1 MEFNSSGGMRS
12 PFSPR
17 VRQSIGGRRPAGLG
31 SAKKNQSKFMQSME
45 QQPGDIIYKTALST
59 IETFGMP
66 LPVMVTE
73 TLTFASGDVS
83 VRMSPCGWCWVVAG
97 RRVLAWPREPAASP
111 GAPAAARE
119 LTLPQ
124 TDLAHKADL
133 VVLFYEEG
141 VQMPSCI
148 GVSPE
153 GVVRYWACVGT
164 EGAYTDV
171 SCELAGQECDRLTE
185 AKDGLLLAT
194 TTCTLVRITTSKEGR
209 PTVVC
214 QTLRPPSG
222 WLGGIGRKVSLLFF
236 GSMPAHADTK
246 LVGVVVLPAA
256 TNTENPEEEEDEC
269 IALLAGGPLLQLWCG
284 AEVNEH
290 NLRRPLSEAFARSHL
305 APQGDLNSL
314 EIMALDVH
322 AHGPRGLLLLLAAVN
337 VARSPEMRYALAHVS
352 VEQRDR
358 ARVASLCAV
367 RVPRDDE
374 PPKCLPLPTR
384 PLLYTS
390 TYVACFSPAATE
402 KAEYVDVSAEAD
414 RILGAAFCDGLPLLF
429 SRKHGVLL
437 LRAAEPGPQH
447 HHTPSICDSPMGSPC
462 PSDMYDSNLALYEI
476 DPHEVSAMST
486 DAVGKLKSA
495 FLFHVRGDAS
505 SAARLTAELFP
516 RTEPHSDAPLD
527 RTVLALAQDMLDDA
541 PAGDPRWKLRSGGAT
556 RVALGSS
563 AALQTSAQLRDKQR
577 ALSLFLDFLRAH
589 NLWRRLGTVT
599 RENEE
604 GTVST
609 QYELCSLGERLAAA
623 RALQRLHQEGAH
635 LVDAALHRVTASA
648 ENESSDSPEGEEPE
662 VLQALRSGALSA
674 ADVCFRR
681 VTRIGRVLRALAELP
696 PPAHDPRA
704 AAHHALHALTA
715 LATALSE
722 MQKCRAQAPPRP
734 APPLGPRAL
743 LSCLAHLHKRAV
755 TTALSEMQKCRAQA
769 PPRPAP
775 PLGPRALLSCLAH
788 LHKRATALSEM
799 QKCRAQ
805 APPRPAP
812 PLGPRALLS
821 CLAHLHKRAVTSAA
835 RRRRR
840 APRRRSARARC
851 SLVWHISTS
860 AQSREY
866 FVHGSI
872 RRLRPQTALSEMQKC
887 RAQAPPRPAPP
898 LGPRALLSCLA
909 HLHKRAVTECAHKCE
924 DINLRAQV
932 LEAAATLADLLLSEA
947 DPLRHS
953 ARTIHLYERMRTET
967 IQPYIQEGQIE
978 RAAVLAEKF
987 KDFDLLI
994 EMCVQRNDM
1003 QRLYGYI
1010 DKYADEGM
1018 AEKAFAWLASRGG
1031 SQCALLLRS
1040 LGSRAGDRLRSWL
1053 AAAPDRLSLRALHHL
1068 AAGDTVPAAKLYAEM
1083 ADQETYSVARM
1094 STMASIAKLCL
1105 LAGDEPEP
1113 QQSDTWRKAECRLS
1127 LAEQHYALPRE
1138 LRLHH
1143 GLDDD
1148 DNTRVLEP
1156 EELVQ
1161 MYIDSASRSLTEYDY
1176 KKALDLTDFVQDM
1189 ERRDELRLRVW
1200 CACILRD
1207 DWSVCR
1213 VDAPAA
1219 EMQDKMFFRLLDLV
1233 HLMGGD
1239 LELLLPP
1246 VEDILTAPE
1255 LAELVSDPRF
1265 HFLIKYGYEC
1275 VDANRS
1281 DHNIVDTDST

>member
-17 VRQSIGGRRPAGLG
+17 VRQSIGGRRPVGLG

-45 QQPGDIIYKTALST
+45 QQPGDIIYKTPLST

-97 RRVLAWPREPAASP
+97 RRVLAWPREPAAAP

-141 VQMPSCI
+141 AQMPSCI

-153 GVVRYWACVGT
+153 GVVRYWPCVGT

-246 LVGVVVLPAA
+246 LVGVVVLPAT
-256 TNTENPEEEEDEC
+256 TNTENPEGEEDEC

-337 VARSPEMRYALAHVS
+337 VARSPEMRYALAHIS

-358 ARVASLCAV
+358 ARVVSLCAV

-390 TYVACFSPAATE
+390 TYVACFSPSATE

-447 HHTPSICDSPMGSPC
+447 HHTPSLCDSPMGSPC

-563 AALQTSAQLRDKQR
+563 AALQTAAQLRDKQR
-577 ALSLFLDFLRAH
+577 AFSLFLDFLRAH

-648 ENESSDSPEGEEPE
+648 ESESPDSPEGEEPE

-681 VTRIGRVLRALAELP
+681 VTRIARVLRALAELP

-722 MQKCRAQAPPRP
+722 MQKCRAQAPSRP
-734 APPLGPRAL
+734 APPLGPRSL
-743 LSCLAHLHKRAV
+743 LSSLAHLHKRAV
-755 TTALSEMQKCRAQA
+755 SEC
-769 PPRPAP
+769 
-775 PLGPRALLSCLAH
+775 G
-788 LHKRATALSEM
+788 
-799 QKCRAQ
+799 
-805 APPRPAP
+805 
-812 PLGPRALLS
+812 
-821 CLAHLHKRAVTSAA
+821 
-835 RRRRR
+835 
-840 APRRRSARARC
+840 
-851 SLVWHISTS
+851 
-860 AQSREY
+860 
-866 FVHGSI
+866 
-872 RRLRPQTALSEMQKC
+872 
-887 RAQAPPRPAPP
+887 
-898 LGPRALLSCLA
+898 
-909 HLHKRAVTECAHKCE
+909 HKCE

-953 ARTIHLYERMRTET
+953 SRTIHLYERMRTET

-1083 ADQETYSVARM
+1083 AEQETYSVARM

-1113 QQSDTWRKAECRLS
+1113 QHSETWQKAECRLS

-1148 DNTRVLEP
+1148 ENTRVLEP

-1275 VDANRS
+1275 VDATRN
-1281 DHNIVDTDST
+1281 DHIVDADST